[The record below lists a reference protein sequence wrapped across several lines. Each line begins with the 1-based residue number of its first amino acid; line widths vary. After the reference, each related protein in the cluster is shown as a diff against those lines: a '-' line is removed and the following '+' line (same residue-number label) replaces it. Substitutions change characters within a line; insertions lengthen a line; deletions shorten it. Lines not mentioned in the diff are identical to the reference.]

1 MMIRLIPALGA
12 GILLLVSMVIV
23 SAAPATAGITLLSC
37 TGSYH
42 TTYDPGLTYTPQTVE
57 FSTTNNYTICLLS
70 PPITSGQSQA
80 SGPIPSAS
88 CTDLFSGG
96 DSGQTT
102 VTWNTGETTTY
113 NWTALAEE
121 IGGNLVD
128 TETGHVVSGK
138 FAGDL
143 VVRTSVTSISM
154 IENGC
159 STPQGLQDQTGTV
172 TLLISG

>member
-1 MMIRLIPALGA
+1 MMIRLIRALGA
-12 GILLLVSMVIV
+12 GILILSSVVIL
-23 SAAPATAGITLLSC
+23 SAVPATAGVTLLSC

-42 TTYDPGLTYTPQTVE
+42 TTYDPGLTYTPQTVQ

-80 SGPIPSAS
+80 SGQIPSAT
-88 CTDLFSGG
+88 CLNLFSGG

-102 VTWNTGETTTY
+102 VTWNTGQTTTY
-113 NWTALAEE
+113 NWTAVTEE
-121 IGGNLVD
+121 IGGILVD
-128 TETGHVVSGK
+128 TETGKVVSGK
-138 FAGDL
+138 FIGDL

-154 IENGC
+154 IVNGC
-159 STPQGLQDQTGTV
+159 NTPHGLQNETGTV

>member
-1 MMIRLIPALGA
+1 MVRRIPALGA
-12 GILLLVSMVIV
+12 GILILISTVIV
-23 SAAPATAGITLLSC
+23 SAAPASAGVTLLSC
-37 TGSYH
+37 TGSYQ

-128 TETGHVVSGK
+128 TETGKVVSGK
-138 FAGDL
+138 FTGDL

-154 IENGC
+154 IVNSC
-159 STPQGLQDQTGTV
+159 NTPEGLQDETGTV
-172 TLLISG
+172 SILISG